1 MFKIGEFSHL
11 CQVSVRML
19 RHYEKMGLLRPA
31 YTDDYSG
38 YRYYSADQI
47 PQVHHVLALKD
58 MGFSLAEIAYIAC
71 GGLTSEQVLGMLRLR
86 RSELRRQA
94 GETEARLRRVEKRLA
109 DFESGTALS
118 ASEVILKRVPP
129 LRVASRRAVVPTY
142 QDGAGPMREV
152 LDFLKAHGLRRSSGY
167 LFIYHDPEYR
177 THDIDTE
184 AAHPLPASFSP
195 HMQTPGRVHV
205 GELPALEAAAC
216 VLYRGDVNRIGLA
229 YGAVGHWI
237 RDNGYHIAGP
247 SRLVWLHEGQT
258 LEDNL
263 MEVQWPVAQG

>member
-47 PQVHHVLALKD
+47 PQIHHVLALKD
-58 MGFSLAEIAYIAC
+58 MGFSLAEIAHITG

-86 RSELRRQA
+86 QSELRRQA
-94 GETEARLRRVEKRLA
+94 VETRTRLQRVEKRLA
-109 DFESGTALS
+109 DFERGTALS
-118 ASEVILKRVPP
+118 AGEVILKRVPP
-129 LRVASRRAVVPTY
+129 LRVASVRAVVPTY
-142 QDGAGPMREV
+142 QEGTGPMREV
-152 LDFLKAHGLRRSSGY
+152 LDFLKAHGLRQSIGY
-167 LFIYHDPEYR
+167 LFLYHDPEYR
-177 THDIDTE
+177 VHDIDIE

-195 HMQTPGRVHV
+195 RVKAPGRVRV
-205 GELPALEAAAC
+205 GELPALDAAAC
-216 VLYRGDVNRIGLA
+216 VLYRGDVNRVGLA
-229 YGAVGHWI
+229 YGAVGQWI

-247 SRLVWLHEGQT
+247 SRLVWLQEGQT
-258 LEDNL
+258 LEGNL
-263 MEVQWPVAQG
+263 IEVQWPVASG